1 MAKRKHKYT
10 YSKNEDYL
18 SWFTG
23 KITKI
28 AELNKEYEF
37 IGDDG
42 IKNFRFKCVFSVHV
56 PENPDN
62 RFETCI
68 SWSRQIISI
77 DDLVLIKG
85 RFLDN
90 AFLVKKLNILRKA
103 QEDNLLL
110 SNSPKGQ
117 EFETSP
123 NKCTSSA
130 KLIASPTAAQEDING
145 NIQNST

>member
-1 MAKRKHKYT
+1 MAKRMYKYT

-90 AFLVKKLNILRKA
+90 AFLVKKLNILKKA
-103 QEDNLLL
+103 QDRVLSSNNNPETLQTDN
-110 SNSPKGQ
+110 NS
-117 EFETSP
+117 
-123 NKCTSSA
+123 
-130 KLIASPTAAQEDING
+130 G